1 MPVRDM
7 RPRHALTSPLVPL
20 LALSA
25 LVLMALATTPA
36 QAIVGGTDQVSDQFT
51 APLAY
56 IEISEPRGTGACTGT
71 LIAPS
76 VIMTA
81 AHCVYET
88 NRRDNL
94 VGIARPS
101 DFRIRVGSRNA
112 SSAAL
117 GVAAEVTAVL
127 PQPYYRWD
135 GNRHFHDIALLA
147 LARPLAQTPAHLAE
161 QRPGAG
167 KPLLIA
173 GYGRNSTNDRS
184 GPRKLRVAQIDA
196 ADPATCHLVSESF
209 DPSWL
214 FCGTAATTDLVVP
227 GGTACFG
234 DSGGPAFASEN
245 TTGNVVVEGVIS
257 YGAGTDCEVSRS
269 YLTLVASERGFIDR
283 ALATEP
289 EHWGALRD
297 DPPSASVRAADHR
310 VGRAGFLSVRI
321 DDDRSRR
328 SRIAI
333 VFYAGNGQRAAQAFR
348 SVPTN
353 RWVRLEFG
361 PSARRESGTFCVQA
375 TDSKKKE
382 SNTACAR
389 DVVR

>member
-1 MPVRDM
+1 M
-7 RPRHALTSPLVPL
+7 RPRPALTSLLVPL
-20 LALSA
+20 LALCA
-25 LVLMALATTPA
+25 LVLMSLATPA
-36 QAIVGGTDQVSDQFT
+36 HAIVGGTDQVSDQFT

-71 LIAPS
+71 LISPS

-94 VGIARPS
+94 IGIARPS
-101 DFRIRVGSRNA
+101 DFRIRVGSRDVSNA
-112 SSAAL
+112 GL

-147 LARPLAQTPAHLAE
+147 LARPLSQTPAHLAE
-161 QRPGAG
+161 QHPDAG

-173 GYGRNSTNDRS
+173 GYGRKSTNDDT

-196 ADPATCHLVSESF
+196 ANPATCHLVSESF

-214 FCGTAATTDLVVP
+214 FCGSAATTDLIVP

-283 ALATEP
+283 ALATDP
-289 EHWGALRD
+289 RHWGGLRD
-297 DPPSASVRAADHR
+297 DPPSARVRAVDRR

-333 VFYAGNGQRAAQAFR
+333 VFYAGNGERAAQAFR
-348 SVPTN
+348 SVRTN
-353 RWVRLEFG
+353 RWVRLELG
-361 PSARRESGTFCVQA
+361 PRSRRASGSFCVQA
-375 TDSKKKE
+375 TDSKRKQ